1 MTSDDNFTIEEILL
15 AANRFAITKT
25 DQGAEMILSDDFM
38 PADKHLSTIDDCLMF
53 AGTAL
58 ERGHKVNIEVPHGSS
73 TVSRASSK

>member
-38 PADKHLSTIDDCLMF
+38 PADKHLSTIDDCLRF
-53 AGTAL
+53 AETAL
-58 ERGHKVNIEVPHGSS
+58 KRGHKVNIEVPHGSARVSSPSS
-73 TVSRASSK
+73 T

>member
-15 AANRFAITKT
+15 AAARFHIQKT
-25 DQGAEMILSDDFM
+25 GQGADMRLSDDFM
-38 PADKHLSTIDDCLMF
+38 PSDRHLSTIDDCLMF

-73 TVSRASSK
+73 TVSSPSSQ